1 MKKCKMKQLALAM
14 GVALGG
20 MSLMPSAQAVN
31 LATDGLGQ
39 VLIFPYYTTR
49 AGWTTLFNITNTS
62 NQVVA
67 IKVRFHEGLNS
78 RDVFDFN
85 VIMSPFD
92 VWNGWVE
99 NGEGN
104 TPVFKTEDKT
114 CTVPSLPSTG
124 VSFSDGILTNG
135 VRAYTGDAAD
145 GGPTDTDRM
154 REGYLEVV
162 MMGATSVS
170 PVVGG
175 VDPIPYSR
183 GAIHVNGNPPG
194 CQKLVNGFTDPG
206 LFFASGTGSLSEEFT
221 NYAGLNPLKGFYTL
235 VNGDKGLVAGG
246 SAVTLANFST
256 VPLVTM
262 QQEPAKVAEGVSTS
276 SEAFALSYHE
286 PSLNSADTTGT
297 VLNSLDFVQDNPTTI
312 SPYTGVDAVSWLFL
326 RDNVINHFTKRT
338 DSSGWT
344 TASDWVIT
352 HPTKAFYVDR
362 GPSEFAAI
370 NPFRGERTQV
380 PGTPSITSPFAGYFA
395 NVAFGP
401 VSPPDPASLLPTTP
415 VRNGKSCDSVSLTLW
430 DREEKSSLSPVFSPA
445 PVGQN
450 LCYEV
455 NVLTFDN
462 SKVLGSGTTIT
473 NNISAASLPARTG
486 WMRIGLGTAANRL
499 GSDLYGR
506 PVIGF
511 SVTTRDTGDGNL
523 NEAYLIDHSYTRIE
537 TD

>member
-62 NQVVA
+62 DQIVA

-99 NGEGN
+99 NGSDN

-114 CTVPSLPSTG
+114 CTAPTLPSTG

-135 VRAYTGDAAD
+135 VRAYTSDAAD

-162 MMGATSVS
+162 MMGATRVL
-170 PVVGG
+170 PVVGNI
-175 VDPIPYSR
+175 DPIPYAR
-183 GAIHVNGNPPG
+183 GAIHVNGVPPG
-194 CQKLVNGFTDPG
+194 CQKLVNGFTVPDLFFGNGSPG
-206 LFFASGTGSLSEEFT
+206 LISEFT
-221 NYAGLNPLKGFYTL
+221 NYEGLNPLKGFYTL
-235 VNGDKGLVAGG
+235 VNGEKGLVAGG
-246 SAVTLANFST
+246 SAVTLANFS
-256 VPLVTM
+256 VFPLMTM
-262 QQEPAKVAEGVSTS
+262 QQEPAVVAQVAPDPAS
-276 SEAFALSYHE
+276 AFAYSYHE
-286 PSLNSADTTGT
+286 PSLNSATAPGI
-297 VLNSLDFVQDNPTTI
+297 VLNSLGVTQSNPPTI
-312 SPYTGVDAVSWLFL
+312 FPYTGADAVSWLFL

-338 DSSGWT
+338 DSLGWT
-344 TASDWVIT
+344 TASDWVVT

-380 PGTPSITSPFAGYFA
+380 PGTPSITSPFATYFA
-395 NVAFGP
+395 NVAFGGSTAP
-401 VSPPDPASLLPTTP
+401 GNLPTTP
-415 VRNGKSCDSVSLTLW
+415 ARNGKSCDSVSLTLW
-430 DREEKSSLSPVFSPA
+430 DREEKSSVSPVFSPA

-473 NNISAASLPARTG
+473 NNISAASLPGRTG
-486 WMRIGLGTAANRL
+486 WMRIGLGTTANQL
-499 GSDLYGR
+499 GGARFGR
-506 PVIGF
+506 PVVGF

-537 TD
+537 ED